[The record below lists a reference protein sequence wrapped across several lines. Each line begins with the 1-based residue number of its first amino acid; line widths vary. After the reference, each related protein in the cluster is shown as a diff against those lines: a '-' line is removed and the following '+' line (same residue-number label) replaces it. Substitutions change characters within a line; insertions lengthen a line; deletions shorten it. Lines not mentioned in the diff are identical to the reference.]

1 MRILKIV
8 TSNSPSIVIT
18 TGVMQLYNT
27 GKLHTNMFLFLNF
40 SKALFK
46 QLCFSSE
53 IFKTTKYFLQE
64 LKNCKQQGHIIILIA
79 THCWLLVFPRDRAE
93 VAPVNLPYR
102 PLAPMTPFQAR
113 PISSTYRCIISKLL
127 DALRSS
133 LPAHKL

>member
-8 TSNSPSIVIT
+8 TSNSQSIVIT

-53 IFKTTKYFLQE
+53 IFKTTK
-64 LKNCKQQGHIIILIA
+64 KNYSRAEKLLTTGPYHHP
-79 THCWLLVFPRDRAE
+79 HCYTLLVVGLSP
-93 VAPVNLPYR
+93 
-102 PLAPMTPFQAR
+102 
-113 PISSTYRCIISKLL
+113 
-127 DALRSS
+127 
-133 LPAHKL
+133 